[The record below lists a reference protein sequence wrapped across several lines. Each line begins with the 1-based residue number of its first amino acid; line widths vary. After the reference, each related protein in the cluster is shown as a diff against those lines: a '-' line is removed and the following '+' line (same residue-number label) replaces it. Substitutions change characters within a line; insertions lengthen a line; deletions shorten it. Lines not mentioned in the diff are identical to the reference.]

1 MTTPYAMPQVVARA
15 RRCLL
20 RRDPD
25 LVHRLGTIADE
36 RGFTFRLSQ
45 FRADAVMEDDVALA
59 KLEDQVNRLADG
71 YKVDVRVVGPDGSAI
86 YWRMTK

>member
-1 MTTPYAMPQVVARA
+1 
-15 RRCLL
+15 
-20 RRDPD
+20 
-25 LVHRLGTIADE
+25 
-36 RGFTFRLSQ
+36 
-45 FRADAVMEDDVALA
+45 MEDDVALA